1 MTAGQLRCTLAMSSG
16 ASMAEAPSGV
26 SRAGTK
32 WSTLPGGVIAGGEII
47 IFAIKPSMW
56 RPVFDSAS
64 WLVTGFLLA
73 AVLTLIRTPFPGLS
87 LTATAEAVLLV
98 GFARLGYA
106 VVRWVPTWYV
116 LTNRRVIDLRGVRSP
131 HIWSCALI
139 DIRNTYVNASQP
151 EKLTG
156 LGTISFVTDRTDEP
170 PRTWRSIARP
180 DEMHTRVRRA
190 IENAI
195 DEFGIS

>member
-1 MTAGQLRCTLAMSSG
+1 MPSG

-26 SRAGTK
+26 SQAGTK
-32 WSTLPGGVIAGGEII
+32 WATLPGGVIAGGEII

-56 RPVFDSAS
+56 RPVFDSAP

-73 AVLTLIRTPFPGLS
+73 VLLTMLRTPFPGLS
-87 LTATAEAVLLV
+87 LTATAEAALLL

-116 LTNRRVIDLRGVRSP
+116 LTNRRVIDIRGVRSP
-131 HIWSCALI
+131 RIWSCALL

-151 EKLTG
+151 EKLAG
-156 LGTISFVTDRTDEP
+156 LGSISFVTARKDEP
-170 PRTWRSIARP
+170 PRTWRSIASP
-180 DEMHTRVRRA
+180 DEIHTRVRRA